1 MLPGISTSEVR
12 KKNEKH
18 RVVHVRP
25 ILSCC
30 TCFKMFQQNSDKQ
43 ESTTQFCPVS
53 IWSTV
58 VDGEDV
64 LDVEVDDVLDEV
76 VEEEDTVDE
85 VLQGTLK
92 ANKINKRL

>member
-1 MLPGISTSEVR
+1 
-12 KKNEKH
+12 
-18 RVVHVRP
+18 
-25 ILSCC
+25 
-30 TCFKMFQQNSDKQ
+30 MFQDVLRCFSETLTNKTVQLTRKF
-43 ESTTQFCPVS
+43 QFCPVS

-58 VDGEDV
+58 VDVEDV

-92 ANKINKRL
+92 QTKTNKQL

>member
-1 MLPGISTSEVR
+1 
-12 KKNEKH
+12 
-18 RVVHVRP
+18 
-25 ILSCC
+25 
-30 TCFKMFQQNSDKQ
+30 
-43 ESTTQFCPVS
+43 
-53 IWSTV
+53 V
-58 VDGEDV
+58 VDVEDV